1 MTGFGP
7 LATGSGPLVTVVAGL
22 LAAALLVVAIT
33 IGYVVNRDATARGV
47 DDPARV
53 LLTAGA
59 ILLPVLV
66 VPAYALLTR
75 RLGART
81 TPASDAELV
90 LAWGAVTLFAAVIA
104 GALLSPPDPVTQLWY
119 VAGLVVVFGLVGL
132 VPLARRGVVGA
143 G

>member
-1 MTGFGP
+1 MTD
-7 LATGSGPLVTVVAGL
+7 LGPLVTVVAGFLAVVL
-22 LAAALLVVAIT
+22 LAVAVA
-33 IGYVVNRDATARGV
+33 IGYVVNRDAAARGV
-47 DDPARV
+47 DGPARF

-59 ILLPVLV
+59 IILPILVL
-66 VPAYALLTR
+66 PAYALLTR